1 MRSMTRWPARF
12 MVREPHRLAWVRN
25 LVVLLAAWELAGR
38 YELVASGA
46 LPAPSAIL
54 AQLWADR
61 GDYPPHVLA
70 TLKAS
75 FLGFVIGNAVAI
87 VAGALFVLSPMLLR
101 LFRGVNIAIF
111 ALPPIAISPVLILTF
126 SGMTPRVILAAL
138 GCYFATMTAT
148 VLGLSQADQR
158 SIDLVRAYGG
168 GRWDALR
175 LVQWRSAL
183 PAVLGGF
190 RVAAPAAVLGAI
202 LAEFGGGG
210 RFGLGTYLLGSLGRG
225 DPARLWGIG
234 LMATLIAGLAYAA
247 FAAIGARV
255 TGTARAV
262 TIPASAPAAAEP
274 GGGLLR
280 RLAMMLAA
288 ALLPLALWWL
298 LLAWLAV
305 PEMIAKTP
313 LGVAQYLFAL
323 PASAEAQARLLAAL
337 AETVPITLVG
347 LAAGLAFA
355 FLLALICDAMPAL
368 ARSLMPVA
376 LVTQTMPLVALTPL
390 LVLMLGRGTA
400 LTLWVTISVTF
411 FPAFVTIAQGMTMV
425 PRAALDLPRAYGAS
439 RWQALYL
446 VSIPASLP
454 YLFAAARLAAPR
466 ALLGV
471 MIAEWLATGKGL
483 GNLLNQSRGY
493 LDYGMIWTVA
503 AVSVLIAVAFHQC
516 VVMIERWVLPRLGMR
531 TTE

>member
-1 MRSMTRWPARF
+1 MATKPQRF
-12 MVREPHRLAWVRN
+12 VWARN
-25 LVVLLAAWELAGR
+25 LAVLLIAWELAGR
-38 YELVASGA
+38 FALVASGA
-46 LPAPSAIL
+46 LPAPTAIL
-54 AQLWADR
+54 AQLWADWS
-61 GDYPPHVLA
+61 DYPPHVMA
-70 TLKAS
+70 TLQAS

-87 VAGALFVLSPMLLR
+87 VAGAAFVLSPMLLR
-101 LFRGVNIAIF
+101 LFRGVNIAVF
-111 ALPPIAISPVLILTF
+111 ALPPIAISPVLVLTF

-158 SIDLVRAYGG
+158 SMDVVRAYGG
-168 GRWDALR
+168 SRWDALR

-183 PAVLGGF
+183 PSVLGGF

-247 FAAIGARV
+247 FAVIGARV

-262 TIPASAPAAAEP
+262 TIPAAAPAAPPA
-274 GGGLLR
+274 GGGSAR
-280 RLAMMLAA
+280 RILMMLAT

-313 LGVAQYLFAL
+313 LGVAEYLFTS
-323 PASAEAQARLLAAL
+323 PQSPEAQARLMAAL
-337 AETVPITLVG
+337 KETVPITLVG

-355 FLLALICDAMPAL
+355 FLLAILSDAMPAL
-368 ARSLMPVA
+368 TRSLMPVA

-390 LVLMLGRGTA
+390 LVLMLGRGTG

-411 FPAFVTIAQGMTMV
+411 FPAFVTIAQGMLMV

-439 RWQALYL
+439 RWQTLLL
-446 VSIPASLP
+446 VAIPASLP

-516 VVMIERWVLPRLGMR
+516 VVLIERWALPRLGMK